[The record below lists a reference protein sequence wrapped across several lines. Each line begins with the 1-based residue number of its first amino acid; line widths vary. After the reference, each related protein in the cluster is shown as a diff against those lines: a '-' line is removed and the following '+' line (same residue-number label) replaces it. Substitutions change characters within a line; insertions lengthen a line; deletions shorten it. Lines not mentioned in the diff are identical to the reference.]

1 MAGAGFGEGR
11 GKREEGRGK
20 REEGRGK
27 REEGRGKR
35 EEGRGKPPGPL
46 LLHDAGTDVARSSG
60 ADRLA
65 TRHRFARRGDPI
77 G

>member
-20 REEGRGK
+20 
-27 REEGRGKR
+27 
-35 EEGRGKPPGPL
+35 PPGSL
-46 LLHDAGTDVARSSG
+46 LLHDAGTGVARSSG
-60 ADRLA
+60 GDRLA
-65 TRHRFARRGDPI
+65 TRQRFVRRGDPI